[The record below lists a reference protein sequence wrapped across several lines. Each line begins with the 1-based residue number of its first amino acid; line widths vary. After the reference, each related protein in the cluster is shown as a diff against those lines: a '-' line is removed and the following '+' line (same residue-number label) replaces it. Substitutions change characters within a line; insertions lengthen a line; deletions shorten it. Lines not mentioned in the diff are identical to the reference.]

1 MLVIAE
7 NAALEFAGYGHGDP
21 LVSCAAANEDW
32 YYGHPPYQYSGE
44 RALVAGCAMAV
55 NDARGELPNDLCVLP
70 IRTEKL
76 ETIPALKRGAQKSR
90 RRS

>member
-1 MLVIAE
+1 MVIRRI
-7 NAALEFAGYGHGDP
+7 NT
-21 LVSCAAANEDW
+21 
-32 YYGHPPYQYSGE
+32 SGE
-44 RALVAGCAMAV
+44 RVVAGYAMAV
-55 NDARGELPNDLCVLP
+55 NDAGGELPNDLCVLP